1 MHPRSLILFSVLSL
15 AGVACAADAD
25 DASSA
30 PSTEESNVN
39 SAAPITMANW
49 VSHPSIKAIRTE
61 VSGIDGSQ
69 LAKAENPGCDG
80 GNTKFTD
87 GEGRIRKL
95 VEVGG
100 EGGFEGTTTAYY
112 DASGKLRFIL
122 DQETDHTGASPRT
135 TEKRIYFGADGK
147 VLWQVVRDQGGAD
160 REPRA
165 EEKYQANA
173 THADP
178 AAWFAYTGC
187 GQ

>member
-1 MHPRSLILFSVLSL
+1 MHLRSFAFFCFVSL
-15 AGVACAADAD
+15 TGIACAAPAD
-25 DASSA
+25 DQA
-30 PSTEESNVN
+30 PVSDESNVN

-69 LAKAENPGCDG
+69 LTKAENPGCDG
-80 GNTKFTD
+80 GNTKYTD

-112 DASGKLRFIL
+112 DAAGKLRFIL
-122 DQETDHTGASPRT
+122 DQETDHTGASPVS
-135 TEKRIYFGADGK
+135 TEKRIYFAADGK
-147 VLWQVVRDQGGAD
+147 VLWQVVRDPGGAD
-160 REPRA
+160 REPKA
-165 EEKYQANA
+165 EEKYQSNPAHTN
-173 THADP
+173 P
-178 AAWFAYTGC
+178 AAWFSNTGC